1 MWKKYFKQFT
11 RSFLIS
17 FVIVIPCILIL
28 VVFSQLK
35 MITNTTETVNNIQ
48 APPVTIIHSVQP
60 FTSSPQ
66 STNIPAITNLPDTTP
81 ENTPSPKAATLTFTG
96 DLMVHSY
103 QYEAAYDRTTNT
115 YDFSNNFTSVK
126 KYFKKSDYVIGNLE
140 TTLGGTKIGISDYP
154 RFNSP
159 DSFAKALK
167 NAGFDLLTTANN
179 HCVDRG
185 TDALIRTIDVL
196 DKLKFDHIGTYKNKS
211 DSKKIFIK
219 EINGIQI
226 AFISCTYGTN
236 GLPYR
241 NDYNVKILNEQL
253 YKDIKKARKLADF
266 VIVLPHNGTEYAQ
279 TPSET
284 YKAQYKKMLKSG
296 ADAVIASHP
305 HVLQPMEYIEIPT
318 GQDTTRKGFIIYSMG
333 NFISSQVTKPR
344 DAGVILNLTIKEDTP
359 SSFVIDKVTVI
370 PTWCRFTDASSK
382 RNFTVFSVYDIL
394 KMPEKK
400 RKSLIRDRD
409 FARVQQIQLEST
421 KTLLGKSI
429 PIKKAKKSY
438 KFVSS

>member
-1 MWKKYFKQFT
+1 MRKKYIRQFT

-17 FVIVIPCILIL
+17 FVVVIPCIVIL

-35 MITNTTETVNNIQ
+35 KTTDIAETGNNI
-48 APPVTIIHSVQP
+48 PEISVITTQP
-60 FTSSPQ
+60 TLLMETPA
-66 STNIPAITNLPDTTP
+66 STNFPVSTP
-81 ENTPSPKAATLTFTG
+81 ENTPSPKTATLTFTG

-103 QYEAAYDRTTNT
+103 QYEAAYNHTTNT

-140 TTLGGTKIGISDYP
+140 TTLGGTAIGISDYP

-159 DSFAKALK
+159 DSFAKSLK
-167 NAGFDLLTTANN
+167 DAGFDLLTTANN
-179 HCVDRG
+179 HCVDKG
-185 TDALIRTIDVL
+185 TDALLRTIDVL
-196 DKLKFDHIGTYKNKS
+196 DKLELDHIGTYQNKS

-236 GLPYR
+236 GLPYDH
-241 NDYNVKILNEQL
+241 DYNVKLLNEQI
-253 YKDIKKARKLADF
+253 YKEIKKARKLADF
-266 VIVLPHNGTEYAQ
+266 VVVLPHNGTEYAK

-318 GQDTTRKGFIIYSMG
+318 EQDSTRKGFIIYSMG

-344 DAGVILNLTIKEDTP
+344 DAGVILNLTVIEETP
-359 SSFVIDKVTVI
+359 SSFVIDKVSVI
-370 PTWCRFTDASSK
+370 PTWCRFSDASSK

-394 KMPEKK
+394 NMSEKK
-400 RKSLIRDRD
+400 RKSLIRDKD
-409 FARVQQIQLEST
+409 YARIQQIQLEST

-429 PIKKAKKSY
+429 PVKEAKRSY
-438 KFVSS
+438 KFTNS

>member
-1 MWKKYFKQFT
+1 MRKKYLRQFT

-17 FVIVIPCILIL
+17 FVVVIPCIVIL

-35 MITNTTETVNNIQ
+35 KTTDIAETGNNISEISVITTKPINTTQPTPLMETPAATVF
-48 APPVTIIHSVQP
+48 PV
-60 FTSSPQ
+60 
-66 STNIPAITNLPDTTP
+66 STPK
-81 ENTPSPKAATLTFTG
+81 NTPSPKTATLTFTG

-140 TTLGGTKIGISDYP
+140 TTLGGTAIGISDYP

-159 DSFAKALK
+159 DSFAKSLK
-167 NAGFDLLTTANN
+167 DAGFDLLTTANN
-179 HCVDRG
+179 HCVDKG
-185 TDALIRTIDVL
+185 TDALLRTIDVL
-196 DKLKFDHIGTYKNKS
+196 DKLKLDHIGTYQNKS

-236 GLPYR
+236 GLPYDH
-241 NDYNVKILNEQL
+241 DYNVKLLNEQI
-253 YKDIKKARKLADF
+253 YKEIKKARKLADF
-266 VIVLPHNGTEYAQ
+266 VVVLPHNGTEYAK

-305 HVLQPMEYIEIPT
+305 HVLQPMEYIEIST
-318 GQDTTRKGFIIYSMG
+318 EQDSTRKGFIIYSMG

-344 DAGVILNLTIKEDTP
+344 DAGVILNLTVKEETP
-359 SSFVIDKVTVI
+359 SSFVIDKVSVI
-370 PTWCRFTDASSK
+370 PTWCRFSDASSK

-394 KMPEKK
+394 NMSEKK
-400 RKSLIRDRD
+400 RKSLIRDKD

-429 PIKKAKKSY
+429 PIKEAKRSY
-438 KFVSS
+438 KFTNS

>member
-1 MWKKYFKQFT
+1 M
-11 RSFLIS
+11 
-17 FVIVIPCILIL
+17 
-28 VVFSQLK
+28 
-35 MITNTTETVNNIQ
+35 NNIQ
-48 APPVTIIHSVQP
+48 ETPVTIIHSVQP
-60 FTSSPQ
+60 FASSPQ
-66 STNIPAITNLPDTTP
+66 ATNIPTTTNLPITTP
-81 ENTPSPKAATLTFTG
+81 ENPPAPKAATLTFTG

-103 QYEAAYDRTTNT
+103 QYEAAYDRATNT

-140 TTLGGTKIGISDYP
+140 TTLGGTAIGISDYP
-154 RFNSP
+154 RFNTP

-185 TDALIRTIDVL
+185 TDALLRTIDVL
-196 DKLKFDHIGTYKNKS
+196 DKLKFDHIGTYQNES

-236 GLPYR
+236 GLPYK
-241 NDYNVKILNEQL
+241 NDYNVKILNDHI
-253 YKDIKKARKLADF
+253 YKEIKKARKLADF

-318 GQDTTRKGFIIYSMG
+318 GQNSTRKGFIMYSMG

-344 DAGVILNLTIKEDTP
+344 DAGVILNLTIKEEMP

-370 PTWCRFTDASSK
+370 PTWCRFMDASSK
-382 RNFTVFSVYDIL
+382 RNFTVFTVYDIL
-394 KMPEKK
+394 KMSEKK
-400 RKSLIRDRD
+400 RKSLIRDKD

-429 PIKKAKKSY
+429 PVKKAKKSY
-438 KFVSS
+438 KFTSS